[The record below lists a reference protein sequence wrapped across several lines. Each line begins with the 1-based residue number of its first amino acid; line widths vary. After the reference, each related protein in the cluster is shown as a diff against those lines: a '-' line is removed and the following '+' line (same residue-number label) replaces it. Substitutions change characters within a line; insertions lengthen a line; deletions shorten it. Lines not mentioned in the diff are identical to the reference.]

1 MPREAP
7 VTSAVLLSVLITLWY
22 LLPAA
27 AWRRRRLSVARHA
40 HFRLTRGSALLAG
53 RIVSGG
59 CWRADRAVRQGAR
72 LKRPAMRAAPSRR
85 RRPMTS
91 GGPGGES
98 PAARPRN
105 GGGADGDRQGRR
117 KNSGNTES

>member
-53 RIVSGG
+53 RILSGG
-59 CWRADRAVRQGAR
+59 CWPAERAVRQAAR

-91 GGPGGES
+91 GGPVGEC
-98 PAARPRN
+98 PAAPRRKGC
-105 GGGADGDRQGRR
+105 GGGGGRPER
-117 KNSGNTES
+117 PTKPG

>member
-7 VTSAVLLSVLITLWY
+7 ATSAVLLPVLITLWS
-22 LLPAA
+22 LLPPA
-27 AWRRRRLSVARHA
+27 AWRRRRLSVAHHA

-72 LKRPAMRAAPSRR
+72 LKRPAMRAAPSL
-85 RRPMTS
+85 P
-91 GGPGGES
+91 S
-98 PAARPRN
+98 PADDQWRACRKMLSGSPPEW
-105 GGGADGDRQGRR
+105 GRGR
-117 KNSGNTES
+117 AGPPQATEECR